1 MTTKTASSKRTLV
14 RHGIT
19 VSASSAAD
27 EYLPKRS
34 EFYVGFDSASPYAY
48 WDDTQRGIKATLK
61 RRADSLFRV
70 SALFPAPIPPAIKL
84 CIVSSDDQVIK
95 KSVTRY
101 WVCFD
106 KANGHKGAHRYVWI
120 FNSEE
125 EARKHYARDQSNKT
139 LLVCLPPIMVVAC

>member
-1 MTTKTASSKRTLV
+1 MKTKATSDKRTTVL
-14 RHGIT
+14 HGIT
-19 VSASSAAD
+19 ISASSAAD

-48 WDDTQRGIKATLK
+48 WDDTKRGIKATLK
-61 RRADSLFRV
+61 RRADSMFRV
-70 SALFPAPIPPAIKL
+70 SAAVPAHIPPAIKL
-84 CIVSSDDQVIK
+84 RIVASSDQVIK

-106 KANGHKGAHRYVWI
+106 KANGHLGSHRYVWL

-125 EARKHYARDQSNKT
+125 EARKHYVRDQSDKT
-139 LLVCLPPIMVVAC
+139 LCVCLPPIMVVAC